1 MMVVSRKGKEYRL
14 AAEGIIR
21 ANGCKPLVGKV
32 GIVIELCPPDY
43 RRRDIDNYLKC
54 LFDAIKHRKDSPPGT
69 WLVDDD
75 SQIKHVSMTMLDPIP
90 PNGAVFLRLSERN
103 D

>member
-1 MMVVSRKGKEYRL
+1 MMVVSKAGRNYRL
-14 AAEGIIR
+14 AVEGIVR
-21 ANGCKPLVGKV
+21 AKALRPLVGRV

-90 PNGAVFLRLSERN
+90 PNGAVFLRLNERN